1 MNLLKINLI
10 SFKNNKK
17 ADLFTKNDIKI
28 VIKYGDYNIITETIK
43 NNNNPIFNKEYY
55 LVYLNNTNLIITV
68 YDTDNIFGDIE
79 LYKEIIFNI
88 SNKRYLNNEL
98 KYYYEII
105 YNKNNNNIL
114 KLYFDKLYNNVN
126 KNKLDKIKSI
136 L

>member
-98 KYYYEII
+98 KYYIR
-105 YNKNNNNIL
+105 N
-114 KLYFDKLYNNVN
+114 
-126 KNKLDKIKSI
+126 
-136 L
+136 

>member
-68 YDTDNIFGDIE
+68 YDSDNIFGDIE

-114 KLYFDKLYNNVN
+114 KLYFNKLYNNVN

>member
-68 YDTDNIFGDIE
+68 YDSDNIFGDIE